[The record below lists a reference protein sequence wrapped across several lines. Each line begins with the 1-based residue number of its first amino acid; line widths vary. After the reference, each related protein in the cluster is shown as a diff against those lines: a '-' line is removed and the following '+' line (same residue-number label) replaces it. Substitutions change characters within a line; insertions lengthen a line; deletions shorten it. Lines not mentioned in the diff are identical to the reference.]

1 MQRDGQTATPSLWTE
16 KKWKKKKRKKK
27 KRRDTQHV
35 RKTES
40 GNRRLDLS

>member
-1 MQRDGQTATPSLWTE
+1 MQRDGQTATPSLCTE
-16 KKWKKKKRKKK
+16 KKKWKKKKK